1 VIDRDSIRGWQQSG
15 SMDTFAR
22 AKVRT
27 QQLLDE
33 YQRPQMDPDKEKELV
48 SVVERLARNAGMETL
63 PALD

>member
-1 VIDRDSIRGWQQSG
+1 
-15 SMDTFAR
+15 MDTFAR

-33 YQRPQMDPDKEKELV
+33 YQRPQMDPAQEKELV
-48 SVVERLARNAGMETL
+48 SMVSSLAKNAGMDTL